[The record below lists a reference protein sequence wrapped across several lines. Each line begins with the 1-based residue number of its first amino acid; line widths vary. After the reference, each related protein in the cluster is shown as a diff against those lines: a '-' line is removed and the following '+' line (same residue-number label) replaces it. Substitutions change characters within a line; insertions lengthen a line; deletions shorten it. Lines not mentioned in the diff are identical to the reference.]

1 MIHTKNAL
9 SRGLQLKYC
18 VICGKRFAVQE
29 PGLITV
35 VLNNNEQKKEASFC
49 YHHILEMVRKN
60 ESYLPAV
67 NIASKDFCFFVFLK
81 ECEKNLKT
89 RSVKNRKS
97 KKTIRLIK
105 DYIEKAR

>member
-1 MIHTKNAL
+1 
-9 SRGLQLKYC
+9 
-18 VICGKRFAVQE
+18 
-29 PGLITV
+29 
-35 VLNNNEQKKEASFC
+35 
-49 YHHILEMVRKN
+49 MVRKN

-105 DYIEKAR
+105 DFLEKARLLGHVPDPTILAGSEYNSRS